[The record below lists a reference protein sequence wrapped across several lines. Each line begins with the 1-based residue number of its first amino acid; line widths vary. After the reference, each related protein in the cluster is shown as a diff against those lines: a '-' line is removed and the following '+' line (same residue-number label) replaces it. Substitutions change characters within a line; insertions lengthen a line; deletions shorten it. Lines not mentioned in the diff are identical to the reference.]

1 MHMTT
6 SEQAIQYS
14 QTEATEEALRLFMR
28 KVARLHPDAHAD
40 VLSRLPEGARETLAM
55 AELRA
60 DTLFLTDKRDGV
72 TRSYPTAFEDAD
84 SDDEDSED

>member
-6 SEQAIQYS
+6 NEQAIQYS

-28 KVARLHPDAHAD
+28 KVARLHPEAHAD
-40 VLSRLPEGARETLAM
+40 VLSRLPQGAREALAM

-60 DTLFLTDKRDGV
+60 DTLFITDRRDGV
-72 TRSYPTAFEDAD
+72 IRSYPTAFED
-84 SDDEDSED
+84 SDEDAGD